1 MRKYQQYRVWSES
14 LVLVESV
21 YRVSASL
28 PREETYGLISQI
40 RRAAVSVPSN
50 LAEGAGRGTE
60 ADFGRFIDMSIGS
73 LNELETMFQITRRL
87 CFLEQIQVEQV
98 IDQIISIRMQLVGL
112 RKKLKPRKKA
122 GS

>member
-1 MRKYQQYRVWSES
+1 MRDYQQYRVWGEAQA
-14 LVLVESV
+14 LVLTA

-28 PREETYGLISQI
+28 PREETYGLVSQI

-73 LNELETMFQITRRL
+73 LNELETLFLLVQRL
-87 CFLEQIQVEQV
+87 RFVESGAV
-98 IDQIISIRMQLVGL
+98 DDPINQLLSVRKQLIGL
-112 RKKLKPRKKA
+112 RKALNSTKKA
-122 GS
+122 GY

>member
-98 IDQIISIRMQLVGL
+98 IDQIISIRMQLD
-112 RKKLKPRKKA
+112 RK
-122 GS
+122 SVV

>member
-1 MRKYQQYRVWSES
+1 VRKYQQYRVWSES